1 MEHNEFQKSTEDE
14 EEHVTN
20 FENPSIHDEEMLIN
34 APCNDL
40 SVSLPKRTFKTSLAA
55 GCRELLQRSKNITF
69 EVEESSADLKEL
81 HKTLNDSINKLNGAT
96 KKENGIV

>member
-1 MEHNEFQKSTEDE
+1 MKHNEFQKSTEHE

-20 FENPSIHDEEMLIN
+20 FEKPSIHDEEMLIN

-55 GCRELLQRSKNITF
+55 GCRELLQRLKNITS